1 MLRSKYPEALKV
13 ADDASNLF
21 KSNGFIRNQVLQSV
35 FVAFFS
41 PMEHREWEK
50 RSVFKIRKWTSL

>member
-21 KSNGFIRNQVLQSV
+21 KNNGFIRNQVLLGWVGWWQLRYFLCSV
-35 FVAFFS
+35 TVKT
-41 PMEHREWEK
+41 P
-50 RSVFKIRKWTSL
+50 I